1 MKMKHPATLI
11 VVAAIV
17 GSVVAACG
25 NDHPAAQMSNTPP
38 PPPSMPSSTQV
49 NTGEFLTGYANATSE
64 TDTPIEVDGG
74 VLTFTDAS
82 DTAAPVAIN

>member
-1 MKMKHPATLI
+1 
-11 VVAAIV
+11 
-17 GSVVAACG
+17 
-25 NDHPAAQMSNTPP
+25 
-38 PPPSMPSSTQV
+38 MPSSTQV